1 MLLILMILQ
10 KSSLRKS
17 IRCCNHMLISFMLN
31 RRLKKTKIVWQLRL
45 FLYIK
50 REQFEKS
57 RELVSQWSPLDL
69 RVWGLERW
77 RKFAISTKKQPKSW
91 FRFTSVQNT
100 LVGIQAQ
107 LAENGKPKKNSSVK
121 KSIPK
126 PRHDNVHIV
135 TFAKTMLILTLPNK
149 SN

>member
-1 MLLILMILQ
+1 MILQ

-31 RRLKKTKIVWQLRL
+31 RRLKKTKPVWQLR
-45 FLYIK
+45 FFYIK

-77 RKFAISTKKQPKSW
+77 RKFGISTKKQPKSW
-91 FRFTSVQNT
+91 FRFASVQNT
-100 LVGIQAQ
+100 LVRIQAQ
-107 LAENGKPKKNSSVK
+107 LAENGKPKKNWSVK

-126 PRHDNVHIV
+126 PRHENVHIV
-135 TFAKTMLILTLPNK
+135 TFGEIMVILTLPKK